1 MSPIAQSH
9 RLLCVVAACRFDGW
23 VSTRGAGRC
32 SPSAPSSA
40 PKAEA
45 PCVSHPRLRCN
56 LSDWQVN
63 LDRSKPIASW
73 CGAEAT
79 AFFTVVHCSTA
90 ARCTVGAWHSC
101 RTGLYGLIPS
111 SATGRPALCVRKPSV
126 TVPSG
131 GLTQKIKYSRHA
143 TSQGRFLKASTLC
156 SRAPPLAWMK
166 RCPCRCSHDQKTMK
180 SYDTM
185 TYTRAVGDGGNTA
198 VC

>member
-79 AFFTVVHCSTA
+79 AFFTVVAQRRAVQWGHGTLA
-90 ARCTVGAWHSC
+90 AQDCTVSFRVARLEACPVCEEAQCNSTKWWSHPEDKV
-101 RTGLYGLIPS
+101 L
-111 SATGRPALCVRKPSV
+111 ATRDIAG
-126 TVPSG
+126 
-131 GLTQKIKYSRHA
+131 
-143 TSQGRFLKASTLC
+143 LKASTLC
-156 SRAPPLAWMK
+156 SRAPPLAWMQ

-185 TYTRAVGDGGNTA
+185 TYTRAVGDDGNTA